1 MSRIFVD
8 DTESGARFSECGRY
22 RYSLWRREAG
32 APIRDLCAFVGLNP
46 STADET
52 LDDPT
57 IRRCRRFAAD
67 WGFRG
72 IVMINAFAFRSTYP
86 SALSTIPDPVGYS
99 NDDAIRR
106 IAMDVGA
113 VVCCWGN
120 NGTFRDR
127 GPQVLR
133 MLRRVV
139 PGSVYHM
146 GLTKTGQPKHPL
158 YLLATT
164 ELQAF
169 IDPSLGEPWIRENA
183 PDGIVIKPFGLN
195 PA

>member
-32 APIRDLCAFVGLNP
+32 ARIGDLCAFVGLNP

-86 SALSTIPDPVGYS
+86 CALSTVSDPVGYS

-106 IAMDVGA
+106 VAANCGA

-120 NGTFRDR
+120 HGSYLNR
-127 GPQVLR
+127 GHSVRR
-133 MLRRVV
+133 MLRR
-139 PGSVYHM
+139 GGLSVSHM
-146 GLTKTGQPKHPL
+146 GLTKIGQPKHPL

-164 ELQAF
+164 ERQ
-169 IDPSLGEPWIRENA
+169 PW
-183 PDGIVIKPFGLN
+183 V
-195 PA
+195 